1 MKLEADAEM
10 AVWLRTML
18 QEDPLRVDWDA
29 ANEPKL
35 GKHRVTRADV
45 MRLLGGD
52 VAFGGRIVE
61 PAHPEPRW
69 LLLGATARRKLAVVV
84 TRRGDWL
91 RPITCRPMRRN
102 ERRLYEAHQA
112 ETDPDAHGDAQD

>member
-1 MKLEADAEM
+1 MLE
-10 AVWLRTML
+10 
-18 QEDPLRVDWDA
+18 EDPLRLDWDA
-29 ANEPKL
+29 GNEPKL

-45 MRLLGGD
+45 TRLLGGD
-52 VAFGGRIVE
+52 VAFAGRIVE

-69 LLLGATARRKLAVVV
+69 LLLGETAGRNLAIVVTIVV

>member
-1 MKLEADAEM
+1 MKLERMRGRRFGFGRCSRRIRYDSTGMPATNRSSAS
-10 AVWLRTML
+10 T
-18 QEDPLRVDWDA
+18 
-29 ANEPKL
+29 
-35 GKHRVTRADV
+35 GVTRADV
-45 MRLLGGD
+45 TRLLGGD

-69 LLLGATARRKLAVVV
+69 LLLGETAGRNLAIVV

-112 ETDPDAHGDAQD
+112 ETDADAHGDAQD